1 MARGLDLLLSSSIA
15 NGRVGAFCG
24 GMVMREDEDHLEKLV
39 MALRHPLRRELL
51 RLVKERTEISVRQ
64 GARSLSQPLG
74 TVRYHLN
81 VLEEAK
87 ALELGSPQLVKGSWT
102 KLWRITKVLDQTAWV
117 HDALGLRKDSSG

>member
-1 MARGLDLLLSSSIA
+1 
-15 NGRVGAFCG
+15 
-24 GMVMREDEDHLEKLV
+24 MVVIREDEDHLEKLV
-39 MALRHPLRRELL
+39 MALHHPLRRELL

-74 TVRYHLN
+74 TVRYHLR

-102 KLWRITKVLDQTAWV
+102 KLWRITKMLDQTAWV
-117 HDALGLRKDSSG
+117 NDALGLRKDFSG